1 MVLKQ
6 LRWEITN
13 VCWRKNNSGS
23 YVINFNGG
31 GKYMTTKKGITSV
44 KHMQKFSEPKKR
56 NLTKVNIS
64 QMKSVNKFCNVLLH
78 TIIKKQYR
86 PSKKTD
92 TKPNFL
98 SAAEKLW
105 YVEMFLENKIEKNN
119 ILMDIC
125 KKELINT
132 HVSNY
137 YQKLKD
143 KNNDS

>member
-13 VCWRKNNSGS
+13 VYWRKNSSGS

-31 GKYMTTKKGITSV
+31 GKYMTTKKGITSIKPTFFFGN
-44 KHMQKFSEPKKR
+44 KHMQKFSESKKR

-78 TIIKKQYR
+78 TIIRKQYR

-98 SAAEKLW
+98 SAAEKL
-105 YVEMFLENKIEKNN
+105 
-119 ILMDIC
+119 
-125 KKELINT
+125 
-132 HVSNY
+132 H
-137 YQKLKD
+137 
-143 KNNDS
+143 